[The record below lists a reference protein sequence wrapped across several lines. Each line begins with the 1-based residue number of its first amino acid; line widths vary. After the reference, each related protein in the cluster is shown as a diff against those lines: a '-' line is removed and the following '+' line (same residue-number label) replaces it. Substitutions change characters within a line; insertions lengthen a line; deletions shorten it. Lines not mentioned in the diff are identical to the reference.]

1 MSSSAILHLRPS
13 QSSPG
18 FSTPRSNDD
27 DDGSFDYFS
36 DSPLLGSHD
45 YSSTATSSALGL
57 SSHYVPPTGAAP
69 LRLRCGSG
77 LVSGLVGGYRGGFTG
92 GLGPLPSSLPSATPA
107 SHAPGLAAAF
117 RATPATTAPRWAS
130 PAQSSLAPEIVR
142 HLDLLPS
149 PTRDA
154 IAALLSAALAEREKV
169 QSGRAEG
176 GAASVVPALTTTPV
190 DAAGAAPRSAFSQ
203 LSAAGSRT
211 EGAPGAALFVC
222 NLPPNTNEFALLELF
237 APFGMVVSARVAVD
251 KPTGAL
257 KSYGFVYFAEVGA
270 AENARRALN
279 GRVMPTGHTLKVET
293 KAAHG
298 GSIFVANLLPG
309 TDDALLS
316 DLFAP
321 YGAIVSAAIGVD
333 KVTGTPRSHGFV
345 NFHDAAAAT
354 KAIDA
359 LDGLLL
365 ANGKRLKV
373 QLSTHRHAEAGGAGT
388 GGGAK
393 GAAPGAE
400 PHASGG
406 SGRHPVSEPF
416 YAGCGAVRA

>member
-1 MSSSAILHLRPS
+1 MSASALHLRPS

-18 FSTPRSNDD
+18 FSPPRSND

-36 DSPLLGSHD
+36 NAPLLVPGAHD
-45 YSSTATSSALGL
+45 SSSALGL
-57 SSHYVPPTGAAP
+57 SSHDYVPPTGAAP
-69 LRLRCGSG
+69 RLRCGSG
-77 LVSGLVGGYRGGFTG
+77 LVSGLVGGYRGGFAG
-92 GLGPLPSSLPSATPA
+92 GLAPLPSSLPPA
-107 SHAPGLAAAF
+107 SPASRAPALAAAF
-117 RATPATTAPRWAS
+117 RATPATAAPRWAS
-130 PAQSSLAPEIVR
+130 PAQSSLAPELVR

-169 QSGRAEG
+169 PSGRAE
-176 GAASVVPALTTTPV
+176 GAASVVPALTAAPV

-222 NLPPNTNEFALLELF
+222 NLPPHTNEFALLELF
-237 APFGMVVSARVAVD
+237 APFGAVVSARVAVD

-270 AENARRALN
+270 AADARRALN
-279 GRVMPTGHTLKVET
+279 GRVMPTGHTLKVES

-298 GSIFVANLLPG
+298 GSVFVANLLPG
-309 TDDALLS
+309 TDDALLA

-333 KVTGTPRSHGFV
+333 KVTGTPRAHGFV

-365 ANGKRLKV
+365 SNGKRLKV

-393 GAAPGAE
+393 GAAPSVE
-400 PHASGG
+400 PLGASGG
-406 SGRHPVSEPF
+406 PSRHPVSEPF
-416 YAGCGAVRA
+416 YAGYGAARA